1 MIYKIWTILLLFLFI
16 HSDIHAI
23 VFERRKSLSD
33 EIFEYYIVAGPLE
46 RPGIGSLI
54 TVGAIVNNIPVP
66 WVEDGKFNLIGGF
79 GKGKGANQ
87 FEGQDM
93 DAYGLTIIDF
103 PIFSNN
109 FTGNTLEEFDKFVPP
124 KITLRMVASKAA
136 SLYDPIGFLQPWY
149 LGLKHLLRKIGRA
162 YV

>member
-79 GKGKGANQ
+79 GKGKGATQ
-87 FEGQDM
+87 LEGQDM
-93 DAYGLTIIDF
+93 YDYG
-103 PIFSNN
+103 
-109 FTGNTLEEFDKFVPP
+109 
-124 KITLRMVASKAA
+124 
-136 SLYDPIGFLQPWY
+136 
-149 LGLKHLLRKIGRA
+149 
-162 YV
+162 

>member
-1 MIYKIWTILLLFLFI
+1 MYEKNQVYLMIYKIWTILLLFLFI

-79 GKGKGANQ
+79 GKGKGVNQ

-103 PIFSNN
+103 PIFP
-109 FTGNTLEEFDKFVPP
+109 TILPLV
-124 KITLRMVASKAA
+124 R
-136 SLYDPIGFLQPWY
+136 
-149 LGLKHLLRKIGRA
+149 LG
-162 YV
+162 

>member
-1 MIYKIWTILLLFLFI
+1 LNTVNKKFLALSKIFVNVSRLTGKLIYNSLFWIKKNQVYLMIYKIWTILLLFLFI

-109 FTGNTLEEFDKFVPP
+109 FTFSPA
-124 KITLRMVASKAA
+124 R
-136 SLYDPIGFLQPWY
+136 
-149 LGLKHLLRKIGRA
+149 
-162 YV
+162 

>member
-1 MIYKIWTILLLFLFI
+1 MIYKIWTILLLFLLI
-16 HSDIHAI
+16 HSEIHAI

-79 GKGKGANQ
+79 GKGKEPTNLKA
-87 FEGQDM
+87 
-93 DAYGLTIIDF
+93 
-103 PIFSNN
+103 
-109 FTGNTLEEFDKFVPP
+109 
-124 KITLRMVASKAA
+124 KIWMHMV
-136 SLYDPIGFLQPWY
+136 
-149 LGLKHLLRKIGRA
+149 
-162 YV
+162 